1 MHYGGIKI
9 VKKIRQSLLG
19 IGIVLS
25 FGFLALGTFKIIGHM
40 RGSIQSNKKMVF
52 KLAEVHDEDYP
63 TSIANQKFADL
74 VKEKTEGR
82 IQIEIYT
89 SGLLGDE
96 NSVIKEMQKGTIA
109 FGRLSIA
116 PLAEYVDQLYVL
128 MLPYLYRDSRHMW
141 RVLESHIGD
150 EMLDSLGEA
159 GLIGLTWYD
168 SGARSFYLKEG
179 SLDEKGLNGKRI
191 RVQKNSLMYAMCEA
205 LGAKPQFLPESEMY
219 HSMLDVSLD
228 GAENNIPT
236 YENYEQYK
244 VYNYY
249 ILDEHT
255 RIPEVLAVSN
265 EVMKKLSEKDQQ
277 IIREAAKEA
286 GAYERILWSQRE
298 EESIKR
304 LKEKGVKFVTISD
317 ETEAN
322 LKKACESLYD
332 EFGRN
337 YQDIIQQIE
346 SMKEE

>member
-1 MHYGGIKI
+1 M
-9 VKKIRQSLLG
+9 KKIGQKLLG

-25 FGFLALGTFKIIGHM
+25 FGFLALGTFRIIGHV
-40 RGSIQSNKKMVF
+40 RGSIQSNKKMVL
-52 KLAEVHDEDYP
+52 KLAEIHDENYP

-82 IQIEIYT
+82 IQIEVYT

-116 PLAEYVDQLYVL
+116 PLAEYVDQLHTL
-128 MLPYLYRDSRHMW
+128 MLPYLYKDSEHMW

-150 EMLDSLGEA
+150 EMLDSLDEA
-159 GLIGLTWYD
+159 GLMGLTWYD

-179 SLDEKGLNGKRI
+179 GLVEKGLNGKI
-191 RVQKNSLMYAMCEA
+191 ISVQKNSIMYAMCEA
-205 LGAKPQFLPESEMY
+205 LGAKPQFLPESQIY

-265 EVMKKLSEKDQQ
+265 EIMRKLSREDQQ

-298 EESIKR
+298 EESISR
-304 LKEKGVKFVTISD
+304 LKENGVQFVTVSD
-317 ETEAN
+317 EAKAS
-322 LKKACESLYD
+322 LKEACEGLYD

-337 YQDIIQQIE
+337 YQDIIKQIE
-346 SMKEE
+346 KMKE